1 MKETLT
7 LRGVAKNYGPVAAL
21 AGVDLTVPAG
31 TLTAVLGPSGC
42 GKTTLLRCVA
52 GFERVDTGEIRIDG
66 RVIAGAGA
74 HLPPQRRRVAVVP
87 QEGALF
93 PHLSVAGNIGYGL
106 DRATRRSGRID
117 EVLAL
122 VGLAG
127 HGDRM
132 PHQLSGGQ
140 QQRVAVA
147 RALAPRPSLV
157 LLDEPFSALDAGL
170 RAELRHDVRE
180 ALRADRATGILVTH
194 DQGEALSTADQVA
207 VMRGGLVVQCAAPA
221 AVYRDP
227 ADPWVAAFVGDA
239 VLLPAVVESGAA
251 HTVLGP
257 VPLAGTV
264 GSGAVTVLVRP
275 EQVRISARPAPADS
289 PPPDVV
295 APNGSGPAL
304 SSGGPATGSGSSGP
318 GPDGSAAGGP
328 ARDGSGPGGLV
339 PGGPGPGGS
348 VPGGPVPGGPVPAT
362 VLRHEF
368 HGHDA
373 LVALRLADGTRITA
387 RILDAGAPVAVGTDV
402 SVHVDGTARAWP
414 A

>member
-1 MKETLT
+1 MKEALT

-66 RVIAGAGA
+66 TVIAGPGA

-106 DRATRRSGRID
+106 DRATRRGGRIE

-221 AVYRDP
+221 AVYREP

-257 VPLAGTV
+257 VPLAGTF

-275 EQVRISARPAPADS
+275 EQVRITARPAAPARDS
-289 PPPDVV
+289 
-295 APNGSGPAL
+295 S
-304 SSGGPATGSGSSGP
+304 PATGAAVDGPPVDGAADGSVA
-318 GPDGSAAGGP
+318 DGSAI
-328 ARDGSGPGGLV
+328 DGSMGDGL
-339 PGGPGPGGS
+339 GTNGS
-348 VPGGPVPGGPVPAT
+348 VPGGPVPAT

-387 RILDAGAPVAVGTDV
+387 RILDAGTPVAVGTDV
-402 SVHVDGTARAWP
+402 TVHVDGTARAWP